1 MLKLLV
7 PVDGSDN
14 AVRLVEYLA
23 RQWLPRL
30 AEAVDLHLIN
40 VQPALHGEVGMFIS
54 KEQMREY
61 HHDEGIKALQ
71 AARDTLDR
79 ADVDYTFHI
88 SVGDPAEIIVR
99 FAREHHCDQIV
110 MGTRGMGNFASLL
123 LGSVASK
130 VIQLA
135 DVPVMLIK

>member
-7 PVDGSDN
+7 PVDGSEN
-14 AVRLVEYLA
+14 SIRLVDYLVK
-23 RQWLPRL
+23 WLGRL
-30 AEAVDLHLIN
+30 AEPVEMHLIN
-40 VQPALHGEVGMFIS
+40 IQPALHGEVGMFIS

-71 AARDTLDR
+71 AARDRLDE

-88 SVGDPAEIIVR
+88 SVGDPAEVIVQ

-110 MGTRGMGNFASLL
+110 MGTRGMGHFASLL

>member
-7 PVDGSDN
+7 PVDGSEN
-14 AVRLVEYLA
+14 SLRLTDYLVK
-23 RQWLPRL
+23 WLGRL
-30 AEAVDLHLIN
+30 AEPAEIHLIN
-40 VQPALHGEVGMFIS
+40 VQPALHGEVGMFLNKTQI
-54 KEQMREY
+54 RDY

-71 AARDTLDR
+71 ASRERLDQ
-79 ADVDYTFHI
+79 ADVNYTFHI
-88 SVGDPAEIIVR
+88 SVGDPAEVILQ
-99 FAREHHCDQIV
+99 FANERHCDQIV
-110 MGTRGMGNFASLL
+110 MGTRGMGGFVSLL

>member
-7 PVDGSDN
+7 PVDGSEN
-14 AVRLVEYLA
+14 SIRLVDYLVK
-23 RQWLPRL
+23 WLGRL
-30 AEAVDLHLIN
+30 AEPAEIHLIN
-40 VQPALHGEVGMFIS
+40 IQPALHGEVGMFIS

-71 AARDTLDR
+71 AARDRLDE

-88 SVGDPAEIIVR
+88 SVGDPAEVIVQ

-110 MGTRGMGNFASLL
+110 MGTRGMGHFASLL